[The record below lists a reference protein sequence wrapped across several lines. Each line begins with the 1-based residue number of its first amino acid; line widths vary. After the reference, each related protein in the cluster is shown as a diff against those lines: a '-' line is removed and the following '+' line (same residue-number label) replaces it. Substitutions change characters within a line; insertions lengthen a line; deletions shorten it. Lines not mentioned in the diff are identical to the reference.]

1 MPTARKATA
10 TEIEKYAI
18 HDIDAPRVIT
28 SEAQY
33 DKYANVLHS
42 LVMAKTHTPE
52 TRHYIKL
59 LIVLIEAWDNERHAI
74 DNATPVEVVRTLM
87 AANNLK
93 QKDLAPIFGTE
104 SIVSEILKGKRK
116 LNTDHIA
123 KLSKRFK
130 VSPAVF
136 FA

>member
-1 MPTARKATA
+1 MIAA
-10 TEIEKYAI
+10 EIDKYTI

-33 DKYANVLHS
+33 DKYASVLHS
-42 LVMAKTHTPE
+42 LVMEKNGTNG
-52 TRHYIKL
+52 TRHYIQL
-59 LIVLIEAWDNERHAI
+59 LTVLIEAYDSAHHAVE
-74 DNATPVEVVRTLM
+74 NASPVEVLQTLM
-87 AANNLK
+87 AANNLR
-93 QKDLAPIFGTE
+93 QKDLASIFGAE
-104 SIVSEILKGKRK
+104 SIVSEILHEKRK
-116 LNTDHIA
+116 LTVEHIA